1 MPGKFTMSVRRS
13 RRPKGLMLLV
23 VAASVLF
30 AGCGF
35 IFDAQVIS
43 KSRDFVVISAGSE
56 DTLKSLAARYLG
68 DETKFRVIGEFND
81 IKRVRTGQEVVIPLR
96 SLNRAG
102 VYALGY
108 RTVPILTYHRFSP
121 SGKRCDRLAVSADR
135 FARQLKYLGDKGY
148 TVISLKDLADHIDG
162 KKAIPRKAVVITIDD
177 GYRSVYQIAYPI
189 LRKHGYAATIFVYS
203 KFIGAPAGL
212 TWTQM
217 EEMVASGLIDIQPHS
232 QSHIDLTKR
241 LEAESK
247 AAYLKRLD
255 EEVNYPARQIKRKLD
270 LPIHSFS
277 YPYGAENDDVIAAVK
292 SAGYRIGMTVT
303 RGGNPAFAHPYALRR
318 TQIYCGDSLRTF
330 ANRLIIL
337 QKASLE

>member
-1 MPGKFTMSVRRS
+1 MSVRLS
-13 RRPKGLMLLV
+13 RRPRGLVLATI
-23 VAASVLF
+23 AASILL

-43 KSRDFVVISAGSE
+43 KNRDFIVISAGSE
-56 DTLKSLAARYLG
+56 DTLRSLAGKYLG
-68 DETKFRVIGEFND
+68 DETKFRVIAEFND
-81 IKRVRTGQEVVIPLR
+81 IKKVRTGQEVVIPLR
-96 SLNRAG
+96 SYNRAG
-102 VYALGY
+102 VYKLGY

-148 TVISLKDLADHIDG
+148 TVISLQDLADHMDG
-162 KKAIPRKAVVITIDD
+162 KKAIPRKSVVITIDD
-177 GYRSVYQIAYPI
+177 GYRSVYQIAYPA
-189 LRKHGYAATIFVYS
+189 LRKRGYPATIFVYS

-212 TWTQM
+212 TWPQM
-217 EEMVASGLIDIQPHS
+217 KEMVASGLIDIQPHS
-232 QSHIDLTKR
+232 KSHIDLTKR
-241 LEAESK
+241 LPNEDR
-247 AAYLKRLD
+247 AAYLKRLK
-255 EEVNYPARQIKRKLD
+255 EEIDHPARQIKRKLG

-277 YPYGAENDDVIAAVK
+277 YPYGAENDDVIAAVEA
-292 SAGYRIGMTVT
+292 AGYRIGMTVT

-318 TQIYCGDSLRTF
+318 TQIYCEDDLKTF